1 MTKELTNQ
9 QVKETANSVYVLKAA
24 ILQLEKNLAIKEL
37 LIENKVSELIRIHKN
52 TLWYSIGEKKA
63 NMLGE
68 RMNELEKEIEELRLN
83 L

>member
-37 LIENKVSELIRIHKN
+37 LIENKVSELIRIHEN
-52 TLWYSIGEKKA
+52 TYWWGISEKLA
-63 NMLGE
+63 NKLGE
-68 RMNELEKEIEELRLN
+68 RMNQLEKEIEELRLN

>member
-9 QVKETANSVYVLKAA
+9 QVKETANSVYVLKAT